1 MNEMT
6 LPSRKK
12 LEIQAL
18 AVLGRARYRS
28 VREAPHNIESVRVS
42 YEETFCLFETWMPE
56 RSSNPRSPTFQ
67 AGSFNHY
74 IRAPAPLHT

>member
-28 VREAPHNIESVRVS
+28 VREASHNIESVRVS
-42 YEETFCLFETWMPE
+42 YEKTFCFFET
-56 RSSNPRSPTFQ
+56 
-67 AGSFNHY
+67 
-74 IRAPAPLHT
+74 